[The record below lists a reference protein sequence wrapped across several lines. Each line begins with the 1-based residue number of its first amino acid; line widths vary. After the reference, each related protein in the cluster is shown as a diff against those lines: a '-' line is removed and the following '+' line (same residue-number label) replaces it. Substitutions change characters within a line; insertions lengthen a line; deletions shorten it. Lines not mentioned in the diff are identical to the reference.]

1 MSTQT
6 PTEQTLMDGFRS
18 ACEKLGLKV
27 THQRM
32 EIFRAVASSAEH
44 PDAETVHRA
53 VRKSMPT
60 ISLDTVYR
68 NLKLLASNGIIS
80 VVGMSD
86 ERARFDAKMDPHH
99 HFVCIRCGTILDF
112 KSNGL
117 AALDMPAEAAVFGTP
132 LSLQLEVK
140 GVCRACSEKD

>member
-1 MSTQT
+1 MS
-6 PTEQTLMDGFRS
+6 PEQTLMDGFRK
-18 ACEKLGLKV
+18 ACDKLGLKV

-32 EIFRAVASSAEH
+32 EIFKAVAASKEH
-44 PDAETVHRA
+44 PNAETVHRA
-53 VRKSMPT
+53 VRESMPT

-68 NLKLLASNGIIS
+68 NLKLLASSGIIS

-99 HFVCIRCGTILDF
+99 HFVCIRCGVIFDF
-112 KSNGL
+112 QSDGL
-117 AALDMPAEAAVFGTP
+117 AALEVPAEAAAHGTP

-140 GVCRACSEKD
+140 GVCRACSQEG

>member
-1 MSTQT
+1 LSTS
-6 PTEQTLMDGFRS
+6 PPPEQNLLDGFRN
-18 ACEKLGLKV
+18 ACDKLGLKV
-27 THQRM
+27 THQRI
-32 EIFRAVASSAEH
+32 EIFKAVAASREH

-53 VRKSMPT
+53 VRESMPT

-68 NLKLLASNGIIS
+68 NLKLLASSGIIS

-99 HFVCIRCGTILDF
+99 HFVCIRCGAICDF
-112 KSNGL
+112 QSDGL
-117 AALDMPAEAAVFGTP
+117 ATLDMPAEAAAFGTP

-140 GVCRACSEKD
+140 GVCRACSDR